1 MNRAFLYTEWA
12 DGLLRT
18 RDTMAGVKRLGDL
31 VTTDY
36 FEKNHDPEALSKL
49 TSAQSSSEEK

>member
-1 MNRAFLYTEWA
+1 MTKPVTEENP
-12 DGLLRT
+12 L
-18 RDTMAGVKRLGDL
+18 GVSTGYLFGYLSDNIQKGDFE
-31 VTTDY
+31 Y